1 LKSCRNL
8 RTTKSH
14 PKVAFDRSRKN
25 YFFSPSAAG
34 AGAAAGASAG
44 AGAAGAGAAA
54 GASAAGAA
62 AGGVSCLPQ
71 ATKAA
76 ANKVAKRSDFF
87 MGVP

>member
-8 RTTKSH
+8 RTKKSH

-54 GASAAGAA
+54 GASAAGA
-62 AGGVSCLPQ
+62 GGVSFLPQ